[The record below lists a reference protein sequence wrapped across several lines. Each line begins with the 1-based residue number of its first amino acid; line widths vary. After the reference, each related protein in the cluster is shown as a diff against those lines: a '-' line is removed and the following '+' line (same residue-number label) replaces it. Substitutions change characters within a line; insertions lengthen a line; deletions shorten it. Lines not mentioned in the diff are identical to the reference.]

1 MLGAVIGDI
10 VGSIYEGGRAESRT
24 VPLFGMNVTP
34 TDDSVCTMAIA
45 EAILDELPPA
55 TARYARWLKQ
65 WGREFPAA
73 GYGRDFKNWL
83 TSADDAAY
91 GSYGNGALMRV
102 SPAVALSRDENEA
115 RLRAHAATIITHDH
129 EVSLAAVDLYA
140 QALWMAM
147 AGKGRD
153 EACAFL
159 AENGVSRHSVDT
171 AHRLG
176 EFHIR
181 ADETLSDV
189 LSCLSEAHDFES
201 LMRECIY
208 HGGDTDTLCAVAGPL
223 GEVLWGI
230 PPDIVEEAWAIL
242 PARMQSTLLDEYE
255 ALAQIHPRIW
265 GLPDE
270 AGGDAQ

>member
-10 VGSIYEGGRAESRT
+10 VGSIYEGGRAASRT
-24 VPLFGMNVTP
+24 VPLFGMHVTP

-65 WGREFPAA
+65 WGGEFPEA
-73 GYGRDFKNWL
+73 GYGRDFKAWL
-83 TSADDAAY
+83 TSASDAAY

-102 SPAVALSRDENEA
+102 SPAIALSRTAIEA
-115 RLRAHAATIITHDH
+115 RRRAHAATVITHDH
-129 EVSLAAVDLYA
+129 ELSVAAVDLYA
-140 QALWMAM
+140 QALWMALS
-147 AGKGRD
+147 GKGRD
-153 EACAFL
+153 DVCAFL
-159 AENGVSRHSVDT
+159 AENGVSCHSVDI
-171 AHRLG
+171 AHRLA

-189 LSCLSEAHDFES
+189 LSCLSVAHDFES
-201 LMRECIY
+201 LMRECLY

-230 PPDIVEEAWAIL
+230 PPVIVDEAWAIL

-270 AGGDAQ
+270 AFDGTQ